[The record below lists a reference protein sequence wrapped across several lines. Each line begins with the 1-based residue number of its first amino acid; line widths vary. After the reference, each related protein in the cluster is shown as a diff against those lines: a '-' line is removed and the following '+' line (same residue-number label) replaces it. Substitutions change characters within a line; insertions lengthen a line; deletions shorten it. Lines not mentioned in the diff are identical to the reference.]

1 MNTPDQMPHP
11 NAASITTQAGA
22 TSPSSTGT
30 SSSGAPFHFP
40 ELGDQVR
47 FKRSPTHHPE
57 RGIVRGR
64 MFGSRDIEIVDMG
77 AKPLRLHANQY
88 EVIQP

>member
-1 MNTPDQMPHP
+1 MNAPEQTPPP
-11 NAASITTQAGA
+11 NAASIIPQAGA

-57 RGIVRGR
+57 LGIVRGR

-77 AKPLRLHANQY
+77 AKPLRLHASQY